1 MDYQEQNQGQPQV
14 QYQGNNN
21 FLTQI
26 PLPNATASL
35 TLGILSIVFSCCCL
49 GIGVIFGVI
58 GLILGIGATNL
69 YVSNRDMYSES
80 SFKNANAGKICSIIG
95 LAFGLLSIVM
105 ILVRWSLYVALFQSI
120 IDGTFDPNN
129 FSSWF

>member
-129 FSSWF
+129 FNSWF